1 MGRSIHAKIASVMPI
16 PIPRRN
22 HFGKRCLPDAIC
34 EDDCSN
40 NDTSYLSDDP
50 ECRCKR
56 ICPDCNGTLA
66 LNQNARSRCKVRQTS
81 GFGGP
86 PEIGAVGLPMFPPV
100 VFFRFGHFGGCPM
113 LQFPYSPPAST

>member
-81 GFGGP
+81 GFGGHAGVP
-86 PEIGAVGLPMFPPV
+86 DHGITYVRAGSFFSFWAFSGLSAVAISV
-100 VFFRFGHFGGCPM
+100 
-113 LQFPYSPPAST
+113 